1 MSDGF
6 DISFV
11 NLHRIHEKCTPE
23 QITLYQMSLKLHK
36 LLNEHENQ
44 LSFELITIMDQ
55 IVCTGRQLNFQI
67 MRNFR
72 TKIGLNTTANKLYPL
87 NNQISWDR
95 LNMNFVHYKKLAKIQ
110 FLKNGKTWIICN
122 LNTMWRII
130 CTLKGHEPKL
140 YVAVCIW
147 STIWSKLIFYR
158 DFKYVLQS

>member
-44 LSFELITIMDQ
+44 LSFEHITIMDQ
-55 IVCTGRQLNFQI
+55 IVCTGRQLNFKI

-110 FLKNGKTWIICN
+110 FLKNGKMWLTCH
-122 LNTMWRII
+122 LNTMWQII
-130 CTLKGHEPKL
+130 CTLKGHESKL
-140 YVAVCIW
+140 YVAMCIW
-147 STIWSKLIFYR
+147 SIILSKLVI
-158 DFKYVLQS
+158 

>member
-36 LLNEHENQ
+36 LLNDHENQ

-67 MRNFR
+67 KRNFR

-95 LNMNFVHYKKLAKIQ
+95 LNMKFVHYKKLAKIQ
-110 FLKNGKTWIICN
+110 FLKNG
-122 LNTMWRII
+122 NT
-130 CTLKGHEPKL
+130 
-140 YVAVCIW
+140 
-147 STIWSKLIFYR
+147 
-158 DFKYVLQS
+158 